1 MNRNTLKLAHT
12 PALTLADTLTLR
24 RVVIFS
30 VLGLHSGVISNLF
43 AYFEARCLCGRSR
56 QLDGQPEA
64 AARVEWRQREKE
76 RETEGVSET
85 GIRASCL
92 CLLCQLG
99 RAQKSVKC
107 RFRKT

>member
-12 PALTLADTLTLR
+12 PALTLTQADTLTLR

-64 AARVEWRQREKE
+64 AARVE
-76 RETEGVSET
+76 
-85 GIRASCL
+85 
-92 CLLCQLG
+92 
-99 RAQKSVKC
+99 
-107 RFRKT
+107 

>member
-12 PALTLADTLTLR
+12 PALTLADTLTLVS
-24 RVVIFS
+24 VVIFS

-64 AARVEWRQREKE
+64 AARAE
-76 RETEGVSET
+76 
-85 GIRASCL
+85 
-92 CLLCQLG
+92 
-99 RAQKSVKC
+99 
-107 RFRKT
+107 

>member
-12 PALTLADTLTLR
+12 PALTLTLADTLTVR

-64 AARVEWRQREKE
+64 AARAE
-76 RETEGVSET
+76 
-85 GIRASCL
+85 
-92 CLLCQLG
+92 
-99 RAQKSVKC
+99 
-107 RFRKT
+107 